1 MYTKIELNGMT
12 KEVDVSELDF
22 YCKCPKCGEE
32 VAVPEFWE
40 LVQEE
45 SFDPFD
51 SAVWCDDCH
60 DLLNA
65 TRETVQG
72 MTSAL
77 WNMPED
83 KVEAVYQLLA
93 PYFNPEDE

>member
-1 MYTKIELNGMT
+1 MYTKIELNGMK

-45 SFDPFD
+45 SFDPFN

-60 DLLNA
+60 DLLHA
-65 TRETVQG
+65 TRDIIQEQDGVSCLIG
-72 MTSAL
+72 RAL
-77 WNMPED
+77 SLCFGRRW
-83 KVEAVYQLLA
+83 
-93 PYFNPEDE
+93 